1 MIVYQNA
8 VQLNNT
14 WAGVPYYSVSVALN
28 VLLTLMI
35 VIRLI
40 LHTRNTRTAL
50 GVAGIGRLC
59 KVIVTMLVESCAIYA
74 VSSLL
79 VIGPWAARE
88 NPIVNFFTF
97 ILPETQVHVY
107 HDPDIRKDC
116 LTQRWFGQV
125 IAPLL
130 VIQRVAN
137 KSALKSNTVVSG
149 RLSSFEARTRGELT
163 DGSGA
168 LPGGDPTSSVD
179 RHGVSSGE
187 PRSEVETT
195 TDSHRNTQGLEASE
209 I

>member
-40 LHTRNTRTAL
+40 LHTKNTRTAL

-59 KVIVTMLVESCAIYA
+59 KVIVTMLIESCAIYA

-88 NPIVNFFTF
+88 NPIVNIFTF

-107 HDPDIRKDC
+107 HDLDIRKYC
-116 LTQRWFGQV
+116 LTRRLFGQV

-137 KSALKSNTVVSG
+137 KSALSNTIVSG
-149 RLSSFEARTRGELT
+149 CLSPFEARTRGDLA
-163 DGSGA
+163 DGSDA

-179 RHGVSSGE
+179 RHGVGSGE

-195 TDSHRNTQGLEASE
+195 ADSHRNT
-209 I
+209 